1 MMNDA
6 TNAGRSDTGRANSG
20 RSNLNLLEG
29 PVTKN
34 LIRFAVPIAATSIL
48 QQLFNSADTA
58 VVGRFSSTS
67 ALAAVGTNAEIVALL
82 VSLSS
87 GFAVGL
93 NVLLAW
99 KIGQGK
105 RDEINRILHGGLG
118 LSLLLGVAMMVLV
131 LLWSEP
137 LLRLIQTPEEAF
149 RQAVLYLR
157 LYAAGLPFLLLYDFA
172 CAVERARGNSR
183 RPMVV
188 LLFSGVLNVGLNL
201 LFVLACGMDVAGV
214 ALATDLSTAC
224 SAFLTLRWLAADTDA
239 AFRFSLRRVCLDR
252 RSLPSVLRIG
262 TPAALQGAVFCFA
275 NIFVQAAVNSF
286 GAAATA
292 GAAAAMN
299 FEYITYYM
307 ITAFTQT
314 VTTFTSQNQAAGNHE
329 RCLRILKQSLLLA
342 LLSSAAL
349 STPLTVWAWQAS
361 SFFSHDPAVLQAA
374 CERIRL
380 ILVFTPVCSFYEIPA
395 GFLRGYG
402 FSLLPA
408 LETIVGTCLFRIL
421 WIFTGFQAAPSLPM
435 LYVIFPVSWVVTIL
449 LLGISTG
456 KLLRRLPRPV
466 WQAEK
471 VRNTPPI
478 SHQ

>member
-6 TNAGRSDTGRANSG
+6 TKCGRSDTGRANSS

-29 PVTKN
+29 PVMKN

-48 QQLFNSADTA
+48 QQLFNAADTA

-118 LSLLLGVAMMVLV
+118 LSLLLGVAMMLLV

-157 LYAAGLPFLLLYDFA
+157 LYAAGLPFLLVYDFA
-172 CAVERARGNSR
+172 CAAERARGNSR
-183 RPMVV
+183 RPMVA
-188 LLFSGVLNVGLNL
+188 LLLSGVLNVGLNL
-201 LFVLACGMDVAGV
+201 LFVLGCGIDVAGV

-224 SAFLTLRWLAADTDA
+224 SAFLTLRWLAADPDA
-239 AFRFSLRRVCLDR
+239 VFRFSIRRVCLDR
-252 RSLPSVLRIG
+252 QSLPTVLRIG

-307 ITAFTQT
+307 
-314 VTTFTSQNQAAGNHE
+314 TTFTSQNQAAGNQE

-361 SFFSHDPAVLQAA
+361 SFFSHDPAVLRAA

-402 FSLLPA
+402 QSLLPA

-471 VRNTPPI
+471 VRNTTPI
-478 SHQ
+478 PHQ